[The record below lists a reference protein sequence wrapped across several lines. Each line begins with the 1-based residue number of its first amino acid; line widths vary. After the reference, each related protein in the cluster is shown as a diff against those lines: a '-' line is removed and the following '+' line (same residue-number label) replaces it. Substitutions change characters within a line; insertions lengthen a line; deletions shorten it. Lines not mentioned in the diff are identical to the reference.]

1 MPADRNAEL
10 ALVLADPQRIATL
23 QADDV
28 PSLLGALE
36 QLRASLWVQMV
47 RVPVPAAREPG
58 TDASDE
64 ILTVADVSDE
74 LRFTRS
80 YVYEAIRRGDLAAV
94 RKGKYVR
101 VRRSDL
107 RAWLDGH
114 SPRSLDARPA
124 LPDSDRHAPTR
135 HDRMS
140 LSSPSARVSRRMHKS
155 TPARADAGGT
165 PDR

>member
-1 MPADRNAEL
+1 ML
-10 ALVLADPQRIATL
+10 CYV
-23 QADDV
+23 
-28 PSLLGALE
+28 E
-36 QLRASLWVQMV
+36 QLGVVLYAEGLRLQREKV
-47 RVPVPAAREPG
+47 AARKAGAIPDTLLLLEHPHVITLG
-58 TDASDE
+58 RNGHMENLLASDE

-140 LSSPSARVSRRMHKS
+140 LSSPSARVSRRIHKS